1 VVPGQLGSE
10 VCIVVRALNWQN
22 VRLHLV
28 PPIDPLT
35 VVVDEVGDLTL
46 LNSIEPG
53 QKRKVSQVVCKAH
66 KGKLIRSGV
75 VMEELLVQVDGRGN
89 LIRREGLGQS

>member
-1 VVPGQLGSE
+1 MCPPLTQPVLSSSVVPGEVGSE
-10 VCIVVRALNWQN
+10 VCIVVRALNRQN

-28 PPIDPLT
+28 PPVDPPT

-53 QKRKVSQVVCKAH
+53 QTRKSSC
-66 KGKLIRSGV
+66 L
-75 VMEELLVQVDGRGN
+75 
-89 LIRREGLGQS
+89 